1 MLASFAYTFNSKGQ
15 REQVEE
21 RIAGQ
26 IVRTIAYTYDAADR
40 LIEEQ
45 MADTVTGART
55 ITYTYDPVGN
65 RLTKHDNGVMTT
77 YTYDDNDRLLIE
89 TPLPG
94 GAGGGLINYTYD
106 NNGNMLSKAGN
117 GEQMNLTY
125 NALNQLIHTEM
136 TITTGSTTMDYVYD
150 HDGIRVG
157 KTINGTDVFK
167 YVVDTNRPYAQVLEE
182 QRTQGALSATT
193 NYIYGDDLL
202 SRTTDG
208 ITHYYQY
215 DGLGSTRA
223 LSDASGT
230 LTDTYQYDAYGQLLN
245 STGANVNPYL
255 YRGEQYDH
263 DLSAY
268 YLRARY
274 YQPGIGRF
282 LTTDPVE
289 GFPNSP
295 ISLHRYVYAEC
306 NPVNMLDPSGE
317 ISLNEVL
324 ITGAIVSTLSAIT
337 TSQVEYL
344 QDIYAEFVK
353 DILPEAYV
361 VGFNIAGTMPYA
373 ILSDLLKFISLFNGL
388 APVSLPIDPWVG
400 LMSVGNGFVGF
411 GAEALLSV
419 GSAEAALFR
428 TLSSGAAFALPTVS
442 AGLELYDGF
451 VYNLWNANDYKGPFE
466 SLTLNLDNFGGW
478 SLFWDGNRGF
488 DGPWGGARPFLSI
501 GASLSFNLGNFS
513 MGISHIDYAM
523 LGEPDQSLVREDV
536 VGIIITSILAAQF
549 IKSIDKVNI
558 TPLAWGVLESSLW
571 INTGVAHH
579 FWNQKEPQYNIPARR
594 NSDRRPDEYH
604 SGPSYWIVSGL

>member
-230 LTDTYQYDAYGQLLN
+230 LTDTYQYDAYGMLLGSSGN
-245 STGANVNPYL
+245 TINPYL
-255 YRGEQYDH
+255 YRGEQYDPA
-263 DLSAY
+263 LSAY

-289 GFPNSP
+289 GFVTNPFSQQRYIYGNSEPINTVDPSGKVSLKELLVGTVMTNVLLGIAVDTNFMGLQDVYATFAQKLLPDAFIVGVNTGVLSVDLTFLNLLGALFGGGGGYFSFNAFGGQGLELLVSISSAEIGLFETRYAGKEFGHGLSP
-295 ISLHRYVYAEC
+295 ISL
-306 NPVNMLDPSGE
+306 
-317 ISLNEVL
+317 
-324 ITGAIVSTLSAIT
+324 T
-337 TSQVEYL
+337 
-344 QDIYAEFVK
+344 F
-353 DILPEAYV
+353 
-361 VGFNIAGTMPYA
+361 
-373 ILSDLLKFISLFNGL
+373 
-388 APVSLPIDPWVG
+388 
-400 LMSVGNGFVGF
+400 
-411 GAEALLSV
+411 
-419 GSAEAALFR
+419 
-428 TLSSGAAFALPTVS
+428 
-442 AGLELYDGF
+442 ELYNGS
-451 VYNLWNANDYKGPFE
+451 VYNLWNVDDYEGPFE
-466 SLTLNLDNFGGW
+466 AYTFGFGSW
-478 SLFWDGNRGF
+478 GRQLFWDGERVFN
-488 DGPWGGARPFLSI
+488 GPWGIANTIWSKPFGFNTNKINVSGAY
-501 GASLSFNLGNFS
+501 AE
-513 MGISHIDYAM
+513 IDYKKVTTRAK
-523 LGEPDQSLVREDV
+523 LSSQAEAVFLILD
-536 VGIIITSILAAQF
+536 IILLEKLFIEKANAANPYNFFRSMIEATVWVQ
-549 IKSIDKVNI
+549 
-558 TPLAWGVLESSLW
+558 
-571 INTGVAHH
+571 TGVAKYY
-579 FWNQKEPQYNIPARR
+579 WSKREPRYNVNERQ
-594 NSDRRPDEYH
+594 NEGRPYEFR
-604 SGPSYWIVSGL
+604 SGPSYVFLGGWN